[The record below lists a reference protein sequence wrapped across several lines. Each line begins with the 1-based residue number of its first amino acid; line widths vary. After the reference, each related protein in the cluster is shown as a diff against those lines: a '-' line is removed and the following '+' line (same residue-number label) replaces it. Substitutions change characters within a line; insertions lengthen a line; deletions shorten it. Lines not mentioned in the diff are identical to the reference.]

1 MLAVVACAI
10 AQEVAPHLDRGKIAQ
25 YSVVHDLVEA
35 YSGDVLSLGISKEVR
50 EQKEQA
56 ERAALDRIRCEFKSL
71 PWIASTID
79 EYESLVSEEARFVK
93 VLDKVLPK
101 LTHLLNDGAALREH
115 GFTTEQAHRDHLRQY
130 GQMWAKYPQEQALAV
145 FYDVIERCYSEW
157 VNLPIASFSPE

>member
-1 MLAVVACAI
+1 MLATIACAV

-25 YSVVHDLVEA
+25 YSIVHDLVEA
-35 YSGDVLSLGISKEVR
+35 YSGDVLSLGMSKHTR

-56 ERAALDRIRCEFKSL
+56 ERAALDRIRREFETL
-71 PWIASTID
+71 PWIASTIT
-79 EYESLVSEEARFVK
+79 EYESLASEEARFVK

-115 GFTTEQAHRDHLRQY
+115 GFTTEAAHRDHLRQY
-130 GQMWAKYPQEQALAV
+130 GQMWAEYPQEQALAI

-157 VNLPIASFSPE
+157 VNSPTTSSSPE